1 VDEVTAAVGALI
13 VPEDGLGIVAG
24 AAGFAAGAMTVSE
37 DGMTVSAGAVAAEV
51 WVAASLR
58 A

>member
-1 VDEVTAAVGALI
+1 MAAAVGALI
-13 VPEDGLGIVAG
+13 VPEDGLGIATG

-37 DGMTVSAGAVAAEV
+37 DGMTVSAGAVAAAV